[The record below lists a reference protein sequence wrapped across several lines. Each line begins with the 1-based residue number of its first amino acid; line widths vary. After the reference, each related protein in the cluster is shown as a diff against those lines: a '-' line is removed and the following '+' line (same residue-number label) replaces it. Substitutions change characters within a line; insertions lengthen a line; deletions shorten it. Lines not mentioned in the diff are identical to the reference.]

1 MHGGIEARAA
11 DTLLVD
17 RARDFLAAGPADAA
31 TLVRHVCQLPTA
43 HASVAEPMVVAM
55 LGGRPEF
62 AVGGDGRWTLASQ
75 LAAPAPAPTPT
86 FEEWQRQRAEARRL
100 ETAPAESG
108 AAPARRTRAVSRAG
122 DELGPAAQRAPSA
135 RRPPT
140 PVPHEPLAGLSY
152 VVVDVETTGS
162 RPDAGDRITEIAAVI
177 VRDGRVQ
184 DVFETLVNPQR
195 PIPPF
200 ITNLTNITWEMVKD
214 KPTFAE
220 IAPELVRFLTG
231 HVFVAHNV
239 GFDWR
244 FVTSEVHR
252 TTGQL
257 LDGRRLCTVRMSR
270 KLLPQLPRRTLGHV
284 AHHYGAFDRA
294 REYFDT
300 HHGPGV
306 EWRHRA
312 AGDAVATAHCL
323 LRLIADAGDRGCTT
337 WHELDAMLSAR
348 TGAAKRR
355 RPNPMPHSM
364 DRDAGA

>member
-1 MHGGIEARAA
+1 MTQGGIEARAA
-11 DTLLVD
+11 DTLLVE
-17 RARDFLAAGPADAA
+17 RARDFLAIGPSDAA
-31 TLVRHVCQLPTA
+31 TLVRHVCQLPGA
-43 HASVAEPMVVAM
+43 PSSIAEPMAAAL

-62 AVGGDGRWTLASQ
+62 SVGRDGRWG
-75 LAAPAPAPTPT
+75 LAARDGEGERPPT
-86 FEEWQRQRAEARRL
+86 FEEWQRQRAEAKRV
-100 ETAPAESG
+100 
-108 AAPARRTRAVSRAG
+108 AAVQGDVTPVGRTVTRAG
-122 DELGPAAQRAPSA
+122 DELGPPAGRAPAA
-135 RRPPT
+135 RRRPML
-140 PVPHEPLAGLSY
+140 VPAEPLAGLSY

-184 DVFETLVNPQR
+184 EVFETLVNPQR
-195 PIPPF
+195 SIPPF
-200 ITNLTNITWEMVKD
+200 ITHLTNITWEMVKD
-214 KPTFAE
+214 KPTFVE
-220 IAPELVRFLTG
+220 IAPELVRFLSG

-244 FVTSEVHR
+244 FVTSEVER
-252 TTGQL
+252 TTGQI

-270 KLLPQLPRRTLGHV
+270 KLLPQLVKRTLGHV

-337 WHELDAMLSAR
+337 WQELDALLAAR